1 MTNKNQ
7 IKTPKLELKRFRPS
21 KLNKK
26 NGKKSAKWR
35 KNLLELASHKKYL
48 VCVGERGLG

>member
-7 IKTPKLELKRFRPS
+7 IKTPKLKLKRFRPS

-26 NGKKSAKWR
+26 KMEKSEQNGEKTCLSKPHIS
-35 KNLLELASHKKYL
+35 NI
-48 VCVGERGLG
+48 

>member
-1 MTNKNQ
+1 MEKSEQ
-7 IKTPKLELKRFRPS
+7 
-21 KLNKK
+21 
-26 NGKKSAKWR
+26 NGE